1 MGHLLFPGKRFG
13 FAWFPWEVV
22 GGRDMNHPGC
32 IYQAAGGIFSNF
44 VRKKCLES
52 VNLVYCILTVAVLR
66 MSEQIR

>member
-1 MGHLLFPGKRFG
+1 
-13 FAWFPWEVV
+13 
-22 GGRDMNHPGC
+22 MNHPGC
-32 IYQAAGGIFSNF
+32 IVQAAGGIFSNF